1 MEKTQMKQLL
11 ILVFAATVMMV
22 SCKSSKKATT
32 SPYKPASEESTTTTQ
47 PKVFTIPDTKTTTS
61 VAKNEPT
68 VPVRK
73 ESFTFTQPQDNTKN
87 GFFIIVGSF
96 SSMENAKNFRQT
108 LISEGFSPIIVQ
120 SETGFYRVT
129 VDSFNNE
136 TDARR
141 RLLQIR
147 ESFPKYADTWLLIKQ

>member
-1 MEKTQMKQLL
+1 MKKLL
-11 ILVFAATVMMV
+11 ILVFATTVMMV

-32 SPYKPASEESTTTTQ
+32 SPYKPASETTNTAQ
-47 PKVFTIPDTKTTTS
+47 PKVFTIPDTKTTTPD
-61 VAKNEPT
+61 AKNESS

-73 ESFTFTQPQDNTKN
+73 ESFTFTQPQDKTQN

-108 LISEGFSPIIVQ
+108 LIYEGFNPIIVQ

-147 ESFPKYADTWLLIKQ
+147 ESYPKYADTWLLIKQ